1 MATQDT
7 KTENLTSRPRTLK
20 EVAAFY
26 GVSVYVVRGWLR
38 QHGLETFANRRSSGR
53 GYYFTIAE
61 LRKIAEVLGD

>member
-1 MATQDT
+1 MNDHSPRL
-7 KTENLTSRPRTLK
+7 ENLTDRPRTLK

-38 QHGLETFANRRSSGR
+38 TYGLTDCANRRATGR

-61 LRKIAEVLGD
+61 LQQIAEVLGG